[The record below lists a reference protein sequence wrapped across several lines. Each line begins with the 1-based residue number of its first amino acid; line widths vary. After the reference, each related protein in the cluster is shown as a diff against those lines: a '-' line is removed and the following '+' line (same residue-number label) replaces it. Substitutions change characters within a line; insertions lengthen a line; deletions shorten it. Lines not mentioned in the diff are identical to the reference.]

1 MEVFD
6 PADGSMTTVSET
18 AQPRR
23 SFVTATVVGD
33 RRVLVAG
40 GYDDEVTPTAV
51 GPHRDGSRSLTST
64 GATAWCPREDSNL
77 RLTV

>member
-1 MEVFD
+1 
-6 PADGSMTTVSET
+6 MTTVSET

-40 GYDDEVTPTAV
+40 GYDDEVTPTASARIV
-51 GPHRDGSRSLTST
+51 
-64 GATAWCPREDSNL
+64 
-77 RLTV
+77 TVPAR

>member
-1 MEVFD
+1 MVALPDGRVVIAGGPRVEVFD
-6 PADGSMTTVSET
+6 PADGSMTTVGEA

-40 GYDDEVTPTAV
+40 GYDDAITPT
-51 GPHRDGSRSLTST
+51 TSARVVT
-64 GATAWCPREDSNL
+64 VPPR
-77 RLTV
+77 